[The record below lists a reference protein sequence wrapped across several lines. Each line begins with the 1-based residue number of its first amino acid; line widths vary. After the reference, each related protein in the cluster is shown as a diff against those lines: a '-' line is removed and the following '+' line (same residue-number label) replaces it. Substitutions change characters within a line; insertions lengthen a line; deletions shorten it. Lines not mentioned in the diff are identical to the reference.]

1 MARRVIFQSGA
12 ASPLRISVAGSDAAS
27 AQFNQLIFDGNQ
39 PPLRLWST
47 GWIAVVPLAF
57 ANTAQ
62 VLFQDGPTLPV
73 TPSGTVPI
81 FFTVTRQQELFVGGG
96 GGLTSPINEPANRTY
111 DAHGM
116 AAAEFDVGGSNAFT
130 ALNFNRDNSV
140 GGVYGTNTGSPVSGV
155 VNYAIMLNAT

>member
-1 MARRVIFQSGA
+1 MAKRVIFQSDA
-12 ASPLRISVAGSDAAS
+12 TSPLRISIAGSDAAS

-47 GWIAVVPLAF
+47 GWIAIVPLAF

-73 TPSGTVPI
+73 APAGTVPI
-81 FFTVTRQQELFVGGG
+81 FFTITRQQELVGVGGG
-96 GGLTSPINEPANRTY
+96 ITAPVNEPANRTY
-111 DAHGM
+111 DAAGM
-116 AAAEFDVGGSNAFT
+116 GGAVFNVGGLNVFT

-140 GGVYGTNTGSPVSGV
+140 GGIYGTNTGSPVSGV
-155 VNYAIMLNAT
+155 VNYAIMLNVT

>member
-1 MARRVIFQSGA
+1 MARRVIFQSSA

-73 TPSGTVPI
+73 TPAGTVPI
-81 FFTVTRQQELFVGGG
+81 FFTVTRQQELVGVGGG
-96 GGLTSPINEPANRTY
+96 ITNPVNEPANRTY
-111 DAHGM
+111 DAAGM
-116 AAAEFDVGGSNAFT
+116 AGAVFAVGGSNVFT
-130 ALNFNRDNSV
+130 AMNFNRDNSV
-140 GGVYGTNTGSPVSGV
+140 GGIYGTNTGSPVSGV